1 MNFVNFVGCNR
12 ICGRLEHFWLTK
24 SEYGLTGEN
33 VQVLAEWL
41 LSQCRPLVFRL
52 HNQLGVS
59 VLFTWGVISE
69 NNSNHIA
76 IVPGGWN
83 EDYLQ
88 TSETYVKVGLFIV
101 TLETKRFN
109 LS

>member
-1 MNFVNFVGCNR
+1 MDLQERMFRYWR
-12 ICGRLEHFWLTK
+12 IGFSLIA
-24 SEYGLTGEN
+24 GL
-33 VQVLAEWL
+33 
-41 LSQCRPLVFRL
+41 LVFRL